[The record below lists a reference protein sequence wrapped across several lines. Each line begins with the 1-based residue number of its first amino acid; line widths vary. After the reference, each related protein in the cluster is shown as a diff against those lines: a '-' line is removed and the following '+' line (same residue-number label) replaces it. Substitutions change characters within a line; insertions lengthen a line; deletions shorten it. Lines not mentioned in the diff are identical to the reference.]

1 LPVGN
6 CTFLVAKTIGSND
19 LVARRINAA
28 AVSSKTFLSKID
40 CQYLVEH
47 TGWHPPI
54 DERLTASVLT
64 NAIKEISRQGAKAQ
78 SIHLKIRIIE
88 QEATEETE

>member
-6 CTFLVAKTIGSND
+6 CTFLVAKTIGNND

-54 DERLTASVLT
+54 DERPIASVPA

-78 SIHLKIRIIE
+78 SIRLKIRIIE